1 MSLKSSNQVEPNR
14 YQLEVEVDADTFE
27 KAVNQAFHKQSK
39 KISIP
44 GFRKGKA
51 PRAFIEKYY
60 GEQVFYEDAINA
72 VYPAALDQAVK
83 EAGLEFIEDKIDFD
97 VVKAGKDGLD
107 FKATITTKPDVSIEN
122 YKGLEATKKA
132 VSVTDADVDEEIKK
146 VQDRDARMVT
156 VEDRPAQNGD
166 SVVIDFEGFLNGVPF
181 EGGKAEN
188 HTLSLG
194 SGQFIP
200 GFEEQVVG
208 HSTGEEFDVN
218 VTFPEDYHAQELKG
232 KPVVFKVKLHEIKKK
247 ELPEVDDDF
256 VKDVSSFDTLAEYR
270 DDIRKKLLE
279 SREKAAND
287 EMENQLID
295 KLVDLVK
302 GEVPEAMYQN
312 KINEDIRDFGYRLQS
327 QGLDLQTYLK
337 YTGKDKDSIRDS
349 FRPQAERQVKVRL
362 ALEKIAKLEG
372 IKPADEDIDK
382 EYEKLAKAYEMD
394 LEKVKGLVA
403 KEDLAMDLAVEQAVK
418 IIRDNAKI
426 TEVKEEEKQ
435 EEKKEEKEEVKE
447 EAKAE

>member
-107 FKATITTKPDVSIEN
+107 FKATITTKPDISIEN

-270 DDIRKKLLE
+270 EDIRKKLLE

-302 GEVPEAMYQN
+302 GEIPEAMYQN

-372 IKPADEDIDK
+372 IKPADEDIGK

-418 IIRDNAKI
+418 IVRDNAKV
-426 TEVKEEEKQ
+426 TEVKE

>member
-1 MSLKSSNQVEPNR
+1 M
-14 YQLEVEVDADTFE
+14 
-27 KAVNQAFHKQSK
+27 
-39 KISIP
+39 
-44 GFRKGKA
+44 
-51 PRAFIEKYY
+51 
-60 GEQVFYEDAINA
+60 
-72 VYPAALDQAVK
+72 
-83 EAGLEFIEDKIDFD
+83 
-97 VVKAGKDGLD
+97 
-107 FKATITTKPDVSIEN
+107 
-122 YKGLEATKKA
+122 
-132 VSVTDADVDEEIKK
+132 
-146 VQDRDARMVT
+146 
-156 VEDRPAQNGD
+156 
-166 SVVIDFEGFLNGVPF
+166 
-181 EGGKAEN
+181 
-188 HTLSLG
+188 
-194 SGQFIP
+194 
-200 GFEEQVVG
+200 
-208 HSTGEEFDVN
+208 
-218 VTFPEDYHAQELKG
+218 
-232 KPVVFKVKLHEIKKK
+232 
-247 ELPEVDDDF
+247 
-256 VKDVSSFDTLAEYR
+256 
-270 DDIRKKLLE
+270 E

>member
-107 FKATITTKPDVSIEN
+107 FKATITTKPDISIEN

-146 VQDRDARMVT
+146 VQDRDSRMVT

-166 SVVIDFEGFLNGVPF
+166 SVVIDFEGFLDGVPF

-302 GEVPEAMYQN
+302 GEIPEAMYQN

-372 IKPADEDIDK
+372 IKPADEDIGK

-418 IIRDNAKI
+418 IVRDNAKV
-426 TEVKEEEKQ
+426 TEVKE
-435 EEKKEEKEEVKE
+435 EEKKEEKEEAKE

>member
-107 FKATITTKPDVSIEN
+107 FKATITTKPDVSVEN

-166 SVVIDFEGFLNGVPF
+166 SVVIDFEGFLDGVPF

-270 DDIRKKLLE
+270 EDIRKKLLE

-302 GEVPEAMYQN
+302 GEIPEAMYQN

-372 IKPADEDIDK
+372 IKPADEDIGK

>member
-107 FKATITTKPDVSIEN
+107 FKATITTKPDISIEN

-270 DDIRKKLLE
+270 EDIRKKLLE

-302 GEVPEAMYQN
+302 GEIPEAMYQN
-312 KINEDIRDFGYRLQS
+312 KINE
-327 QGLDLQTYLK
+327 
-337 YTGKDKDSIRDS
+337 
-349 FRPQAERQVKVRL
+349 
-362 ALEKIAKLEG
+362 
-372 IKPADEDIDK
+372 
-382 EYEKLAKAYEMD
+382 
-394 LEKVKGLVA
+394 
-403 KEDLAMDLAVEQAVK
+403 
-418 IIRDNAKI
+418 
-426 TEVKEEEKQ
+426 
-435 EEKKEEKEEVKE
+435 
-447 EAKAE
+447 

>member
-1 MSLKSSNQVEPNR
+1 
-14 YQLEVEVDADTFE
+14 
-27 KAVNQAFHKQSK
+27 
-39 KISIP
+39 
-44 GFRKGKA
+44 
-51 PRAFIEKYY
+51 
-60 GEQVFYEDAINA
+60 
-72 VYPAALDQAVK
+72 
-83 EAGLEFIEDKIDFD
+83 
-97 VVKAGKDGLD
+97 
-107 FKATITTKPDVSIEN
+107 
-122 YKGLEATKKA
+122 
-132 VSVTDADVDEEIKK
+132 
-146 VQDRDARMVT
+146 
-156 VEDRPAQNGD
+156 
-166 SVVIDFEGFLNGVPF
+166 
-181 EGGKAEN
+181 
-188 HTLSLG
+188 
-194 SGQFIP
+194 
-200 GFEEQVVG
+200 
-208 HSTGEEFDVN
+208 
-218 VTFPEDYHAQELKG
+218 
-232 KPVVFKVKLHEIKKK
+232 
-247 ELPEVDDDF
+247 VDDDF

-270 DDIRKKLLE
+270 EDIRKKLLE

-287 EMENQLID
+287 GMENQLID

-302 GEVPEAMYQN
+302 GEIPEAMYQN

-418 IIRDNAKI
+418 IVRDNAKV
-426 TEVKEEEKQ
+426 TEVKE
-435 EEKKEEKEEVKE
+435 EEKKEEKEEAKE